1 MVVVRV
7 GLETTEIYT
16 CMRQVLNRAV
26 GDRLGWRGV
35 WGFTDGTHYGT
46 SPPCHTQSNPFCCQ
60 HFSQK
65 QCFRLPSIGTYA
77 CTANC
82 LAQNAANSYG
92 KTFELICATEK
103 QVIWLMDLR
112 ERERREIQG
121 SSSLLAPSLLCC
133 SSNSSE
139 GGLYRRLGP

>member
-1 MVVVRV
+1 MQL
-7 GLETTEIYT
+7 GTGKGGGGIHGWYSLSH
-16 CMRQVLNRAV
+16 MRA
-26 GDRLGWRGV
+26 
-35 WGFTDGTHYGT
+35 
-46 SPPCHTQSNPFCCQ
+46 SPPCHTQTNPFCCQ

-112 ERERREIQG
+112 KPERREIQG
-121 SSSLLAPSLLCC
+121 SSSLLDLREPERREIQGSSPLLAPSLLCC

>member
-1 MVVVRV
+1 MVSV

-16 CMRQVLNRAV
+16 FMRQVPNRAV
-26 GDRLGWRGV
+26 GDRE
-35 WGFTDGTHYGT
+35 WGGGDSRMVLTIVHA
-46 SPPCHTQSNPFCCQ
+46 SIAPCHTQTNPFFCQ

-112 ERERREIQG
+112 EPERREIQG
-121 SSSLLAPSLLCC
+121 SSSFLAPSLLCC
-133 SSNSSE
+133 SSNSRE